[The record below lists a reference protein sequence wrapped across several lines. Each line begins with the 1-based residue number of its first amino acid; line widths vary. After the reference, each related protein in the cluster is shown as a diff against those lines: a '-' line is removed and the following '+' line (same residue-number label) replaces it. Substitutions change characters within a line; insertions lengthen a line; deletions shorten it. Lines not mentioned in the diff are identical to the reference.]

1 MFIAFVTGPPP
12 DSHENLPSEMVLDL
26 RSNTLEDAKNELYA
40 MFGLMP
46 GQQGYYR
53 PNELG
58 RARLCEIA
66 NDVTLTESDISVQRE
81 EAARLEAEAYA
92 EAEARR
98 EMEQFER
105 SKKKQKHRR

>member
-1 MFIAFVTGPPP
+1 MFIAFITGPSS
-12 DSHENLPSEMVLDL
+12 DSPENLPSEMVLDL

-40 MFGLMP
+40 MFGLIP

-58 RARLCEIA
+58 KATICE
-66 NDVTLTESDISVQRE
+66 VVSTLTENDISTQRE
-81 EAARLEAEAYA
+81 EASRLEAEAYA

-105 SKKKQKHRR
+105 SKKKHRR